1 MTAKKPPKEFTMPER
16 MVLDKTEI
24 NFVFS
29 QLRKHW
35 KRSDLSALEN
45 AEYDT
50 VMAMTGLT
58 IKGSK
63 IKVLENIWYS
73 IMVFISELQTL
84 NGLKLGFLDAN
95 DPLTKKAMKNLYDN
109 QINRIRNGAAFV
121 ENT

>member
-35 KRSDLSALEN
+35 KRSDLSTLEN

-73 IMVFISELQTL
+73 IMIFISELQTL
-84 NGLKLGFLDAN
+84 NALKLSFVDAT

-109 QINRIRNGAAFV
+109 QLNRIRSGAAFV
-121 ENT
+121 ENN